1 MRNRESGTGVGVWLT
16 RTRKN
21 LFADSG
27 SGLGERMSMKGCKRV
42 NFMRGEAAR
51 AVSTFNSFFEGEA
64 KGIKRGHLVH
74 MFENGQSQSGKPQRP

>member
-1 MRNRESGTGVGVWLT
+1 
-16 RTRKN
+16 
-21 LFADSG
+21 
-27 SGLGERMSMKGCKRV
+27 
-42 NFMRGEAAR
+42 MRGEAAR

>member
-1 MRNRESGTGVGVWLT
+1 
-16 RTRKN
+16 
-21 LFADSG
+21 
-27 SGLGERMSMKGCKRV
+27 MSMKGCKRV